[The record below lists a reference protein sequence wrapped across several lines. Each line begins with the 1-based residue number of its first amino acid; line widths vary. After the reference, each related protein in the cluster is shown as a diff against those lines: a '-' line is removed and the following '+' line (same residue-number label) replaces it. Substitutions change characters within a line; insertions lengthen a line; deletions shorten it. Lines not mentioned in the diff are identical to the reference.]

1 MKLIKTEKQYLRIKI
16 KDCETLIKYYK
27 YFKSKELKLK
37 IEEYK
42 KQIEELNIEHKI
54 INYGK

>member
-16 KDCETLIKYYK
+16 KDCETLIKYSN
-27 YFKSKELKLK
+27 YFKSKELQLK